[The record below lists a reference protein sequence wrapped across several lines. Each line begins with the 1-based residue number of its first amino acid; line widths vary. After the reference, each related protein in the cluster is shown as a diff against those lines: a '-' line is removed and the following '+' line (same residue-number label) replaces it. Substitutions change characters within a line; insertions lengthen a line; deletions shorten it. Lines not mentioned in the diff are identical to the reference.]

1 MLAYYGYTISPN
13 QIETGEGFLI
23 CRNVPIARTGDMQY
37 LESELGFAGTRAVTV
52 HRSPEEVFSEA
63 ALASFEGKP
72 VTDNHPPQLLDPDT
86 VSMYEKGHAQGIR
99 RGTGEWEGYV
109 IADLHIHD
117 RGLILA
123 IQGGKREISCGYECG
138 YTANGDG
145 TYSQHSIRGN
155 HIAVV
160 DRGRAGKRA
169 AILDSDK
176 PETEKATGP
185 ERKAM
190 KKKGLIFSLFGQAV
204 RDKSPEEIQKLA
216 MDAADALDGEEGGTG
231 TAPQAEG
238 AERKKETGEPAQQQI
253 KDAAFFDA
261 LNDKMDTIL
270 ALLDGASGTA
280 GEHEKDPMDAAIEK
294 LEGEKEDG
302 EESVKETGDIGAVA
316 DPFGKTQDGAKVI
329 PAGGTVGSGCGIDKA
344 LAVSI
349 LKKVRPAVAAIG
361 DEKQR
366 KAVADA
372 IIAGV
377 TDTAGTSDIARIM
390 QATQRNAAH
399 AADSRTQAGPGEIQN
414 AYDSMNPH
422 RQEPK

>member
-1 MLAYYGYTISPN
+1 M
-13 QIETGEGFLI
+13 
-23 CRNVPIARTGDMQY
+23 
-37 LESELGFAGTRAVTV
+37 VTV
-52 HRSPEEVFSEA
+52 HRDPAEVFSEA

-155 HIAVV
+155 HVAVV

-176 PETEKATGP
+176 PETRKAPGP

-204 RDKSPEEIQKLA
+204 KDKSPEEIEQLA
-216 MDAADALDGEEGGTG
+216 MDAAAALEEDAGSAA
-231 TAPQAEG
+231 APQVKEP
-238 AERKKETGEPAQQQI
+238 EEKKETGEPAQQQV
-253 KDAAFFDA
+253 KDAAFFDV

-270 ALLDGASGTA
+270 ALLDGAA
-280 GEHEKDPMDAAIEK
+280 GKEGEEKKDPMDAAIEE
-294 LEGEKEDG
+294 LEGGKKDG
-302 EESVKETGDIGAVA
+302 EEPGKEAGDGSAAA
-316 DPFGKTQDGAKVI
+316 DPSGDDRGGAKVV
-329 PAGGTVGSGCGIDKA
+329 PAGDAGSNASGIDRV
-344 LAVSI
+344 LAASI
-349 LKKVRPAVAAIG
+349 LRKVRPAVAAIG

-399 AADSRTQAGPGEIQN
+399 AADSRTQAGTEEIQK

-422 RQEPK
+422 RKETK

>member
-1 MLAYYGYTISPN
+1 MFAYYGYTISPN

-37 LESELGFAGTRAVTV
+37 LESELGLAGTRVVTV
-52 HRSPEEVFSEA
+52 HRDPAEVFSEA

-155 HIAVV
+155 HVAVV

-176 PETEKATGP
+176 PETRKAPGP

-204 RDKSPEEIQKLA
+204 KDKSPEEIEQLA
-216 MDAADALDGEEGGTG
+216 MDAAAALEEDAGSAA
-231 TAPQAEG
+231 APQVKEP
-238 AERKKETGEPAQQQI
+238 EEKKETGEPAQQQV
-253 KDAAFFDA
+253 KDAAFFDV

-270 ALLDGASGTA
+270 ALLDGAA
-280 GEHEKDPMDAAIEK
+280 GKEGEEKKDPMDAAIEE
-294 LEGEKEDG
+294 LEGGKKDG
-302 EESVKETGDIGAVA
+302 EEPGKEAGDGSAAA
-316 DPFGKTQDGAKVI
+316 DPSGDDRGGAKVV
-329 PAGGTVGSGCGIDKA
+329 PAGDAGSNASGIDRA
-344 LAVSI
+344 LAASI
-349 LKKVRPAVAAIG
+349 LRKVRPAVAAIG

-399 AADSRTQAGPGEIQN
+399 AADSRTQAGTEEIQK

-422 RQEPK
+422 RKETK

>member
-1 MLAYYGYTISPN
+1 
-13 QIETGEGFLI
+13 
-23 CRNVPIARTGDMQY
+23 
-37 LESELGFAGTRAVTV
+37 
-52 HRSPEEVFSEA
+52 
-63 ALASFEGKP
+63 

-155 HIAVV
+155 HVAVV

-176 PETEKATGP
+176 PETRKAPGP

-204 RDKSPEEIQKLA
+204 KDKSPEEIEQLA
-216 MDAADALDGEEGGTG
+216 MDAAAALEEDAGSAA
-231 TAPQAEG
+231 APQVKEP
-238 AERKKETGEPAQQQI
+238 EEKKETGEPAQQQV
-253 KDAAFFDA
+253 KDAAFFDV

-270 ALLDGASGTA
+270 ALLDGAA
-280 GEHEKDPMDAAIEK
+280 GK
-294 LEGEKEDG
+294 EGE
-302 EESVKETGDIGAVA
+302 EEEHPALDDAGQTPLRSWKAEKKTGRSRERKPETAVQRRIRPGMTGA
-316 DPFGKTQDGAKVI
+316 G
-329 PAGGTVGSGCGIDKA
+329 
-344 LAVSI
+344 
-349 LKKVRPAVAAIG
+349 
-361 DEKQR
+361 QR
-366 KAVADA
+366 
-372 IIAGV
+372 
-377 TDTAGTSDIARIM
+377 
-390 QATQRNAAH
+390 
-399 AADSRTQAGPGEIQN
+399 
-414 AYDSMNPH
+414 
-422 RQEPK
+422 